1 MQFPESWLRT
11 LVNPPIAT
19 DELAHRLTMAGL
31 EVEETEPAAPAF
43 TGVVVAHIVEIA
55 PHPDADKLRVCQVD
69 DGSGERLQIVC
80 GAPNAAAGLKVP
92 LARVGAELPGGM
104 KIGVAKMRGVQSS
117 GMLCSARELG
127 LSQDHAG
134 LLELPADMVPGQSI
148 REALDLDDTLFTL
161 KLTPNR
167 ADCLSI
173 LGVAREV
180 AALTGAPLS
189 VPTAAAVP
197 VTLDERLPV
206 KIEAPDLCG
215 RFGGRVIR
223 GVNARAATPEWMKTR
238 LERAGQ
244 RSLSALVDI
253 SNYVMLE
260 LGRPSHVFD
269 LDKIGGDISVRW
281 AREGETLELL
291 NGQTVTLDPK
301 VGVVVAG
308 DQVESLAG
316 IMGGEATSVTLDTQN
331 IYLEAAFWWPQ
342 AIAGR
347 ARRFKFSSEA
357 SHRFERGVDYASIP
371 EHIEFITRLIVDIC
385 GGQVGPIDDQ
395 IVNLPQR
402 PPVRMRLARCHRVLG
417 VPVTRE
423 QVATIFG
430 SLGLDYA
437 VEGDD
442 FIVNPPSYRFD
453 LEIEEDLIEEV
464 ARIYGFE
471 SIPDV
476 PPMAR
481 AKMFSQPEVRRGAHA
496 LRRLAAAQDYQEVVN
511 YSFVEADWERDF
523 AGNDNPVRLVNP
535 IASHLSVMRSSLI
548 GGLVANIRHNA
559 NRKQSRVR
567 LFELGRVFF
576 RDASAEDGPLQVA
589 GVRQPMKLAGAA
601 WGPAAE
607 EQWGVPTRQVD
618 FFDVKMDVESLFG
631 ARGRRLRFEAAAHPA
646 LHPGRGAR
654 VMLDGKHVGWIGEL
668 HPRWAQ
674 QADLAHAPV
683 VFELDVDALSEGE
696 LPQVREL
703 SRQPVVVRDLALWVD
718 EDVTVQSMLDTVAAA
733 VKADAQ
739 LAVVQDARVFDV
751 WRDKAQGSEPVAEKS
766 LAFRFWLQDTEVT
779 LDEARV
785 ADCLARIKE
794 ALVAAH
800 GARQRG

>member
-43 TGVVVAHIVEIA
+43 SGVVVAHIVEIA

-148 REALDLDDTLFTL
+148 RQALDLDDTLFTL

-654 VMLDGKHVGWIGEL
+654 VMLDGKQVGWIGEL

-674 QADLAHAPV
+674 KADLAHAPV

-718 EDVTVQSMLDTVAAA
+718 EDVTVQSMLDTVAKA
-733 VKADAQ
+733 VKSDAQ

>member
-104 KIGVAKMRGVQSS
+104 KIGVVKMRGVQSS

-269 LDKIGGDISVRW
+269 LDKIGGDIAVRW

-291 NGQTVTLDPK
+291 NGQTVKLDPK

-308 DQVESLAG
+308 EQVESLAG

-371 EHIEFITRLIVDIC
+371 EHLEFITRLIVDIC

-430 SLGLDYA
+430 SLGLDYS

-442 FIVNPPSYRFD
+442 FIVNPPSFRFD

-496 LRRLAAAQDYQEVVN
+496 LRRLTAAQDYQEVVN

-523 AGNDNPVRLVNP
+523 AGNNNPVRLVNP

-601 WGPAAE
+601 WGPAVE
-607 EQWGVPTRQVD
+607 EQWGVPTRHVD

-654 VMLDGKHVGWIGEL
+654 VILDGKQVGWVGEL

-800 GARQRG
+800 SARQRG

>member
-43 TGVVVAHIVEIA
+43 SGVVVAHIVEIA

-244 RSLSALVDI
+244 RTQSAQVDI

-442 FIVNPPSYRFD
+442 FIVNPPSYRVD

-481 AKMFSQPEVRRGAHA
+481 AQMFSQPEVRRGAHA
-496 LRRLAAAQDYQEVVN
+496 LRRLAAAQDYQEVVK

-718 EDVTVQSMLDTVAAA
+718 EDVTVQSMLDTVAKA

>member
-43 TGVVVAHIVEIA
+43 SGVVVAHIVEIA

-80 GAPNAAAGLKVP
+80 GAPNAAAGLNVP

-654 VMLDGKHVGWIGEL
+654 VMLDGKQVGWIGEL

-674 QADLAHAPV
+674 KADLAHAPV

-718 EDVTVQSMLDTVAAA
+718 EDVTVQSMLDTVAKA
-733 VKADAQ
+733 VKSDAQ